1 MISMDSLKPEALDL
15 PHNIFKQAVDNALD
29 IIVIT
34 EVNSADPGNNRIVY
48 VNDAFIQHFG
58 YERDEVIGK
67 SPRILQGE
75 DTNDETRFKIREAL
89 TNGWP
94 IDAEIINYDKDG
106 NKYWIDLKMVPL
118 YGDDDHVTHY
128 LFIERD
134 LSERKSKE
142 QQLYEK
148 ATIDDLTQVFNRHH
162 TYQLASQAIEKA
174 QRYNTTL
181 SAIMLDIDHF
191 KQVNDTYGHP
201 TGDKVLTQL
210 AKLIRDQVR
219 KADIVGR
226 VGGEEFFILLPEV
239 SVEEAHAMAERIR
252 SSVERK
258 SWQATGVKKGI
269 SISLGVTEYN
279 NDNLESLIA
288 KSDKSLYYAKENGRN
303 RAVKYNQIPQS
314 ELSQ

>member
-1 MISMDSLKPEALDL
+1 MNNMKSQMPETLDL
-15 PHNIFKQAVDNALD
+15 PQNIFKQAVDNALD
-29 IIVIT
+29 IIMIT
-34 EVNSADPGNNRIVY
+34 EVNSDDPGNNRIIY
-48 VNDAFIQHFG
+48 VNEAFIQHFG

-67 SPRILQGE
+67 SPRMLQGE
-75 DTNDETRFKIREAL
+75 DTNEETRFKIREAL
-89 TNGWP
+89 SNGWP
-94 IDAEIINYDKDG
+94 IDAEIINYDKQG
-106 NKYWIDLKMVPL
+106 KKYWIDLKMVPL

-148 ATIDDLTQVFNRHH
+148 ATIDDLTQLFNRHH

-174 QRYNTTL
+174 QRYQTTL

-191 KQVNDTYGHP
+191 KEVNDTYGHP
-201 TGDKVLTQL
+201 TGDKVLTKL
-210 AKLIRDQVR
+210 SKLIKDQVR

-258 SWQATGVKKGI
+258 SWRATGVENGI
-269 SISLGVTEYN
+269 TISLGVTEYH

-288 KSDKSLYYAKENGRN
+288 KSDKSLYHAKKTGRN
-303 RAVKYNQIPQS
+303 RVIKFNDIPQ
-314 ELSQ
+314 